1 MVRKLLIIVAGISA
15 GWSTAASADQ
25 ALLVFGG
32 KGHDVFLGCLNCDKY
47 AANSIQNSYGAYGS
61 KYSQTSVLNRY
72 SDYGSRYSD
81 TGACNEYA
89 NDAPVIVDRDGNYY
103 GKLSLN
109 KYSGQTQSGDIV
121 AWLTA
126 VCSD

>member
-1 MVRKLLIIVAGISA
+1 MLRKLLGATLSLSLV
-15 GWSTAASADQ
+15 WSSAASADQ

-47 AANSIQNSYGAYGS
+47 AGNSIQNSYGPYGS
-61 KYSQTSVLNRY
+61 KYSETSILNRY
-72 SDYGSRYSD
+72 SDYGSKYSD

-89 NDAPVIVDRDGNYY
+89 NDAPVIVDNAGNYY

-109 KYSGQTQSGDIV
+109 KYGGQTRNSDIV